1 MPPRRNRGRGRPPRG
16 GPTRRSS
23 RGATRAA
30 AAPFPASPRGRR
42 RQATHLVTDNQAEA
56 ASGHAGD
63 TVQQSQTLPDSLNA
77 LLALVRSEVQR
88 VTHLPPVMSSS
99 GGSQNSVGAG
109 QSSSASEAGGG
120 QSTGQDGSTSSSQSS
135 LLIRLLLLL
144 HVV

>member
-1 MPPRRNRGRGRPPRG
+1 MPPRRNRGRGRPSSG

-42 RQATHLVTDNQAEA
+42 RQTTHLVTDNPAEA
-56 ASGHAGD
+56 ASGRAGDRD

-88 VTHLPPVMSSS
+88 ATHLPPVVSSS
-99 GGSQNSVGAG
+99 GGSQDG
-109 QSSSASEAGGG
+109 QSNSASEAGGG
-120 QSTGQDGSTSSSQSS
+120 QSAVQDGSTSSSQSW
-135 LLIRLLLLL
+135 
-144 HVV
+144 